1 MLFVIKKKLIQWCS
15 TRFRICGGLNYATNL
30 ILGEASRMVQSIEWR
45 INIKT
50 VAVKGEKK
58 NGKGKA
64 EGWMWGK
71 KMKRKIIYLWFIKFR
86 VLGEIFWNNVGLLG
100 SLSSKK

>member
-58 NGKGKA
+58 MGKVKPKDGC
-64 EGWMWGK
+64 EEK
-71 KMKRKIIYLWFIKFR
+71 KWKER
-86 VLGEIFWNNVGLLG
+86 
-100 SLSSKK
+100 